1 MRPEND
7 SLRACGFLRRPLFSF
22 SSFVLAALIGLV
34 SSFTFSAAYD
44 MARSALL
51 KERAAKMKK
60 K

>member
-1 MRPEND
+1 
-7 SLRACGFLRRPLFSF
+7 
-22 SSFVLAALIGLV
+22 VLAALIGLV